1 MDTADEHLLGAVSAK
16 QTYSAAMPIGPRKT
30 GAPETPARIVT
41 SAPSVAKPAAPALM
55 ALLGVLDRASARGV
69 ELNIITNGPLST
81 DSDVETYRKKSMWRN
96 SVPQFK
102 PLRHDG

>member
-1 MDTADEHLLGAVSAK
+1 
-16 QTYSAAMPIGPRKT
+16 
-30 GAPETPARIVT
+30 
-41 SAPSVAKPAAPALM
+41 M